1 MAFPV
6 ISTYRV
12 QMRGRSNGFGFTF
25 ADAEN
30 LLDYLD
36 DLGVS
41 HLYLSPILTAVGGST
56 HGYDVT
62 DPTTVSPEL
71 GGSDG
76 LARLSAAARSRG
88 MGLIVDIVPSHVGV
102 GKPEQNAWWWDVL
115 KFGRSSAYAEFF
127 DIDWELGDGRIILP
141 LLGSDSDVANLRV
154 DGDLLRLGDLALP
167 VAPGSG
173 DGTGPAVHDRQH
185 YRLVGWR
192 HGLCG
197 YRRFFSITSLAGLRQ
212 EDRAVFDASHAE
224 VARWFTEGL
233 VDGVRV
239 DHLDGLSDPSG
250 YLAQLRELLGPN
262 AWIVVEK
269 ILAVDEALEPTLPV
283 DGSTGY
289 DVLREIGGVLV
300 DPQGESP
307 LTALVESAV
316 WTIRRCR
323 RCWPTSRCTRPS
335 IRWPVSFADCG
346 DASRR
351 RPAPIIRC
359 CPRRWLHCC
368 ATSDAIAVITP
379 AKPPSYPAR
388 WLKPIRQ
395 HHNWHLDCS

>member
-197 YRRFFSITSLAGLRQ
+197 YRRSSRSPRWPACARKTALCSTPATQRSLAGSPK
-212 EDRAVFDASHAE
+212 DSSTACASTTSTDYPIPADTWPSCANCS
-224 VARWFTEGL
+224 ART
-233 VDGVRV
+233 
-239 DHLDGLSDPSG
+239 P
-250 YLAQLRELLGPN
+250 
-262 AWIVVEK
+262 
-269 ILAVDEALEPTLPV
+269 
-283 DGSTGY
+283 GSWSKKSWRST
-289 DVLREIGGVLV
+289 
-300 DPQGESP
+300 
-307 LTALVESAV
+307 
-316 WTIRRCR
+316 RR
-323 RCWPTSRCTRPS
+323 
-335 IRWPVSFADCG
+335 
-346 DASRR
+346 
-351 RPAPIIRC
+351 
-359 CPRRWLHCC
+359 
-368 ATSDAIAVITP
+368 
-379 AKPPSYPAR
+379 
-388 WLKPIRQ
+388 
-395 HHNWHLDCS
+395 